1 MTQICSSI
9 LDVLEEWTRG
19 SDLHFRKITVGS
31 GFEWGKR
38 EVRET
43 RGKLSEVIDNKVLAK
58 CYGGQ
63 SQGML
68 TEVKRNG

>member
-9 LDVLEEWTRG
+9 LDVLGEWTRG

-38 EVRET
+38 KFRET
-43 RGKLSEVIDNKVLAK
+43 RGKFSEVIDKVLAK